1 MFSTLEVRES
11 GTYEAAEEKTNTIH
25 DPSWNY
31 SYVGDRRLCGIDFH
45 SGNSL
50 LESACVVFEWRG
62 LRHLIFMI
70 PFFLYFVAGLVTG
83 FHVYTLLALAVL
95 GVPINPLEFV
105 SLLGSLCLLIAA
117 YVSLFKPDA
126 AAKLALIAAL
136 AMWSFYGPAIAKSV
150 RTIVD
155 RHNVAS
161 NFAGSSSKPR

>member
-1 MFSTLEVRES
+1 
-11 GTYEAAEEKTNTIH
+11 
-25 DPSWNY
+25 
-31 SYVGDRRLCGIDFH
+31 
-45 SGNSL
+45 
-50 LESACVVFEWRG
+50 

-150 RTIVD
+150 RKIVGG
-155 RHNVAS
+155 NNAAS
-161 NFAGSSSKPR
+161 NFARSSSKPR